1 MCSIAQVRS
10 RAEIGTLISLACFDS
25 GIAPG
30 EHPLSDSR
38 TEIDFNAHAVLRK
51 LPSIKG
57 QPAEDAGWPKPYL
70 IFEGDLRECIEQF
83 SSKPAGQ
90 RHLYE
95 IHTAAQ
101 GELVC
106 DVMNSGQ
113 IAELARQRTASE

>member
-1 MCSIAQVRS
+1 M
-10 RAEIGTLISLACFDS
+10 
-25 GIAPG
+25 
-30 EHPLSDSR
+30 SDCR
-38 TEIDFNAHAVLRK
+38 TEIDFTAHAVLRK
-51 LPSIKG
+51 LPSVKG
-57 QPAEDAGWPKPYL
+57 QPAEHAEWPKPYL

-83 SSKPAGQ
+83 SAKPAEP